1 MDTKRIRTTLLP
13 LLLAALLPLGA
24 QAAGHGGDSIR
35 DEISRDLA
43 EARREVAAELAKTRT
58 ELKTGNLS
66 LGDDLNFGK
75 RSKHRGK
82 GKGEASRPKAEI
94 TPAGD
99 FLVDGKP
106 VAIDE
111 HQRRE
116 LLAYRAQV
124 IDIALAGIDIGERSA
139 ELALAEVDRG
149 LFSLMFAAMTGSL
162 ERRLERTIKASI
174 EPGVRQICRSLPGL
188 MERQQKLAASL
199 PEFRPYATLE
209 ADDAEEC
216 EEEVRREFA
225 SN

>member
-24 QAAGHGGDSIR
+24 QAANLDDGIQG
-35 DEISRDLA
+35 EISRELA
-43 EARREVAAELAKTRT
+43 GARREVAAEMAAART

-66 LGDDLNFGK
+66 LGDSLNFGK
-75 RSKHRGK
+75 GPKHKGK
-82 GKGEASRPKAEI
+82 GKGEASLPKAEI
-94 TPAGD
+94 TPTGD
-99 FLVDGKP
+99 FLIDGKA

-111 HQRRE
+111 RQRRE

-139 ELALAEVDRG
+139 HLALAEVDRG

-162 ERRLERTIKASI
+162 ERRLEKTIKASI

-188 MERQQKLAASL
+188 MEAQQKLAASL
-199 PEFRPYATLE
+199 PEFRPYAPLE